1 MFDTIAGLPVHP
13 LVVHAAVV
21 LVPLACVGLILVVA
35 VPTLREKYAVLV
47 LIGLVVGTLCVL
59 VAESS
64 GVALAERVGGPGA
77 HATWGERLKVG
88 SLVTC
93 GLASA
98 WFIGTRRVG
107 ARWVGALGVIASVAA
122 VVTVALTVMT
132 GHSGAS
138 SVCLAGSARRRT
150 SKLEREAGWP
160 TTVPTC
166 RQPGPSPYTI
176 CSL

>member
-1 MFDTIAGLPVHP
+1 VFDTIAGLPVHP

-93 GLASA
+93 GLGSA
-98 WFIGTRRVG
+98 W
-107 ARWVGALGVIASVAA
+107 A
-122 VVTVALTVMT
+122 
-132 GHSGAS
+132 
-138 SVCLAGSARRRT
+138 
-150 SKLEREAGWP
+150 
-160 TTVPTC
+160 
-166 RQPGPSPYTI
+166 
-176 CSL
+176 

>member
-47 LIGLVVGTLCVL
+47 LVGLVVGTLCVL

-64 GVALAERVGGPGA
+64 GGALAERVGSPGV

-98 WFIGTRRVG
+98 WFIGTRRG
-107 ARWVGALGVIASVAA
+107 WRWVAALGAIASAAA

-138 SVCLAGSARRRT
+138 SVWSGRIGTASDVDHGGPAVARRGSDR
-150 SKLEREAGWP
+150 P
-160 TTVPTC
+160 V
-166 RQPGPSPYTI
+166 
-176 CSL
+176 